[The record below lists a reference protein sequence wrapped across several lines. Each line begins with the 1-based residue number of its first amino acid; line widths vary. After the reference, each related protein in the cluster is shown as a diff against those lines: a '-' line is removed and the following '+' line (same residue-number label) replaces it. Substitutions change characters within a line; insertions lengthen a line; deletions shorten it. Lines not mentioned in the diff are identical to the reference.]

1 MIIFL
6 LLSRHC
12 ATPDSLLKINRTM
25 SGKTLIALFSAV
37 AALIGSGRAAAD
49 TIPVNDTLR
58 LSLDQCIAIALSDNP
73 SIRVA
78 DMEVERMDYTKK
90 ETLGQLL
97 PSLAFGASYNRTL
110 AKQTMY
116 MNMNRFGSAG
126 GSSEG
131 SGENSGASSSSS
143 SSSSSSGIK
152 VGLDNSYSVGF
163 NLSMPVI
170 APQLWKTLDLTDS
183 RILETVERS
192 RQSRLEM
199 VNQVKNAYYLLLL
212 AEDSYRTIQ
221 ESYEMAR
228 FTADLYAKQFSLGA
242 ASQYDVLRTEV
253 AMKNV
258 EPELTQG
265 LIAIRQA
272 RLQLL
277 ILMGMD
283 ANVCVAPTTSLADYE
298 KSMYDEVLSIDRNIS
313 GNAQLRMLDIQKR
326 QLGDALQVQKM
337 SLYPTLS
344 LTANYNWTTMND
356 GVPFKGLR
364 WSPYSMIGL
373 TLSVPLYEGGQRYSR
388 IKQAEIQ
395 LNEMEW
401 QRTDL
406 VRSLRMQADLA
417 IDNIQLNVKQ
427 IGTCAL
433 SINQAQTAHSI
444 MKQSFEIGAA
454 SYLDLRDSE
463 LALTRSRLA
472 YYQAIY
478 NYLVAG
484 SDLEL
489 LLGNAPI
496 ESYKL

>member
-1 MIIFL
+1 MLRLKRFFL
-6 LLSRHC
+6 I
-12 ATPDSLLKINRTM
+12 ATAIVLFC
-25 SGKTLIALFSAV
+25 SGKAGAQT
-37 AALIGSGRAAAD
+37 G
-49 TIPVNDTLR
+49 TDTLR
-58 LSLDQCIAIALSDNP
+58 LSLDQCIAIALNENP
-73 SIRVA
+73 SIHVA
-78 DMEVERMDYTKK
+78 DMEVERMDYSKK

-97 PSLAFGASYNRTL
+97 PTLAFGASYNRTL

-116 MNMNRFGSAG
+116 MNMNRFG
-126 GSSEG
+126 GSTGDG
-131 SGENSGASSSSS
+131 STDEASKSSSSS
-143 SSSSSSGIK
+143 SGGGIK

-183 RILETVERS
+183 RILETIERS
-192 RQSRLEM
+192 RQSRLQM

-212 AEDSYRTIQ
+212 ARDSYRTIM
-221 ESYEMAR
+221 ESYEMAK

-265 LIAIRQA
+265 MIAIKQA

-277 ILMGMD
+277 ILMGME
-283 ANVCVAPTTSLADYE
+283 ASVEFEPTTSLEQYE
-298 KSMYDEVLSIDRNIS
+298 KSMYEEVLSIDRNIS
-313 GNAQLRMLDIQKR
+313 QNAQLRMLDIQKR
-326 QLGDALQVQKM
+326 QLGDALDVQKR

-344 LTANYNWTTMND
+344 LTANSNWTSMND
-356 GVPFKGLR
+356 GTPFKGLR

-373 TLSVPLYEGGQRYSR
+373 TLSVPLFEGGQRYSR

-395 LNEMEW
+395 LNEMDW
-401 QRTDL
+401 QRSDL
-406 VRSLRMQADLA
+406 VRTLNMQTDLA
-417 IDNIQLNVKQ
+417 VENIHLNVKQ

-433 SINQAQTAHSI
+433 SIKQAETAHSI